1 MHLTSGVAWGLLIA
15 GVIFT
20 TLSSILMR
28 YGGANI
34 SFTQGILPFLMTGK
48 LWLSGIVFGWVAG
61 MSYALALTRLPI
73 TKATVVYWPL
83 AYIATVLGGVF
94 FLGEDITLMKK
105 IGLGIITVGLVICAR
120 N

>member
-1 MHLTSGVAWGLLIA
+1 MNLTNGLAWVLLIA

-28 YGGANI
+28 YGGTNI
-34 SFTQGILPFLMTGK
+34 SFTQGVLPFLQTGR
-48 LWLSGIVFGWVAG
+48 LWLTGILLGWVAG

-83 AYIATVLGGVF
+83 AYLATVLGGVF
-94 FLGEDITLMKK
+94 FLGEDITVMKK
-105 IGLGIITVGLVICAR
+105 IGLAIITIGLVICAR

>member
-1 MHLTSGVAWGLLIA
+1 
-15 GVIFT
+15 
-20 TLSSILMR
+20 MR

-34 SFTQGILPFLMTGK
+34 SFTQGILSFLQNGK
-48 LWLSGIVFGWVAG
+48 LWLAGIFLGWVAG
-61 MSYALALTRLPI
+61 MSYAVALTRLPI
-73 TKATVVYWPL
+73 TKATVVYLPL

-105 IGLGIITVGLVICAR
+105 IGLAIITIGLVICAR